1 MKLVVRWYCLTGGF
15 WLSVVAVAVQKPQII
30 EPGKVLVEAFSIV
43 TFFVTYGAQ
52 TKETDDFM
60 SSVVQTVVLFSK
72 QGKCLS

>member
-1 MKLVVRWYCLTGGF
+1 M
-15 WLSVVAVAVQKPQII
+15 VAVQKPQII

-43 TFFVTYGAQ
+43 LFFFVTYGAQ

-72 QGKCLS
+72 EGKCLS